1 MLKVLILFSYPVVV
15 HLSIY
20 LGHAVWAVYY
30 LSLLFA
36 LPLLF
41 SLMQKRRPSWLVAL
55 STLYSILI
63 FWLASN
69 QPENL
74 LFAQPV
80 IINLLLFFIF
90 VSTLSEN
97 SVPLITRFTIILR
110 PEVPDVVMVYC
121 RWVTW
126 AWAFF
131 FLMLAVL
138 SWLIAIYASIETWS
152 WFANVLTYIFIGSM
166 FIVEYIIRK
175 MVLKGHVDRSFI
187 QFIRDLRR
195 VDYRQIVRGWR
206 S

>member
-1 MLKVLILFSYPVVV
+1 MPKVLILFSYPVVV
-15 HLSIY
+15 HLSVY
-20 LGHAVWAVYY
+20 LGNAVWAVYY

-41 SLMQKRRPSWLVAL
+41 SLMQKRQPSWLVAL

-80 IINLLLFFIF
+80 IINLLLFFVF
-90 VSTLSEN
+90 VSTLSGN
-97 SVPLITRFTIILR
+97 SVPLIARFTMILR
-110 PEVPDVVMVYC
+110 PEAPDVVMVYC

-131 FLMLAVL
+131 FLMMAALSVLVAV
-138 SWLIAIYASIETWS
+138 YASIEVWS
-152 WFANVLTYIFIGSM
+152 WVTNVLTYVLIGSM
-166 FIVEYIIRK
+166 FIVEYAIRK
-175 MVLKGHVDRSFI
+175 MILKDHVDRSFI
-187 QFIRDLRR
+187 QFVRDLRQ
-195 VDYRQIVRGWR
+195 VDYRQVVRGWR